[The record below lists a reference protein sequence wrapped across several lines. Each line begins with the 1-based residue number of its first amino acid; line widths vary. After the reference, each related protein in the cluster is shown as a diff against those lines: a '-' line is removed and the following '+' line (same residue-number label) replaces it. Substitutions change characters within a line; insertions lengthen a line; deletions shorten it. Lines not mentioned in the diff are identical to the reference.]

1 MKVLSNS
8 NSSVSWRLNGLLRAR
23 EKAKAFAATSWN
35 NPDEAGGTSSFT
47 KWQPKI
53 LSESGAAQDF
63 ASASELNQQVDGP
76 QVDAEQEI
84 LDQAQAEAETQA
96 QAEDQARQDA
106 DSVSEAALEQAK
118 REAFEDGYQRGLDE
132 SESQWANARD
142 SFAELTESLR
152 AAQQDMTSFYD
163 PIKKLS
169 LHLAEQLV
177 RGELSQSSAVI
188 ERLITEALKDVEQ
201 QGEGPVILYLN
212 PMDKEKFSVNL
223 EGDLGGELQNI
234 DLRADPKLSQGS
246 VRVSIDDS
254 AIEDLLEHR
263 LDSLAQSLL
272 GQPMAS
278 SGSAFENNFA
288 NPVDEKI
295 IEGAVEIEDA
305 VEVEG
310 AAEIEGA
317 VEVEDEIE
325 SPEPINEASSDSSD
339 KDSLERDNIDSPEPE
354 DIKSPELTDE
364 ELLEPADEES
374 SELTDKEPPKPTDV
388 QNSEEL
394 NSDD

>member
-47 KWQPKI
+47 KWQPKV

-84 LDQAQAEAETQA
+84 LDQAQAQAEAETQA

-132 SESQWANARD
+132 GESQWANARD

-152 AAQQDMTSFYD
+152 EAQQDMTSFYD
-163 PIKKLS
+163 PLKKLA

-295 IEGAVEIEDA
+295 IEGAVEIED
-305 VEVEG
+305 
-310 AAEIEGA
+310 
-317 VEVEDEIE
+317 EIE
-325 SPEPINEASSDSSD
+325 SPEPINQASSDSSD

-374 SELTDKEPPKPTDV
+374 SELTDKELPKLTDD

>member
-47 KWQPKI
+47 KWQPKV

-63 ASASELNQQVDGP
+63 VSASELNRQVDGQ

-84 LDQAQAEAETQA
+84 LDQAEAETQA

-132 SESQWANARD
+132 GESQWANARD

-163 PIKKLS
+163 PLKKLA

-305 VEVEG
+305 VEVE
-310 AAEIEGA
+310 
-317 VEVEDEIE
+317 DEIE
-325 SPEPINEASSDSSD
+325 SSEPINEASSDSSD
-339 KDSLERDNIDSPEPE
+339 KDSLERDDIDSPEPE
-354 DIKSPELTDE
+354 DIKS
-364 ELLEPADEES
+364 S
-374 SELTDKEPPKPTDV
+374 KLTDKEFLEPKNEEPPKPTDDP
-388 QNSEEL
+388 NSEEL

>member
-23 EKAKAFAATSWN
+23 EKAKAFAATSWS
-35 NPDEAGGTSSFT
+35 NPGEAGGTASFT
-47 KWQPKI
+47 KWQPKV

-63 ASASELNQQVDGP
+63 VSASELNRQVDG
-76 QVDAEQEI
+76 QQGDAEQEI
-84 LDQAQAEAETQA
+84 LDQAEAEAETQA

-132 SESQWANARD
+132 GESQWANARD

-305 VEVEG
+305 VEVE
-310 AAEIEGA
+310 
-317 VEVEDEIE
+317 DEIE
-325 SPEPINEASSDSSD
+325 SSEPINEASSDSSD
-339 KDSLERDNIDSPEPE
+339 KDSLERDDIDSPEPE
-354 DIKSPELTDE
+354 DIKS
-364 ELLEPADEES
+364 S
-374 SELTDKEPPKPTDV
+374 KLTDKEFLEPKNEEPPKPTDDP
-388 QNSEEL
+388 NSEEL

>member
-1 MKVLSNS
+1 VKVLSNS

-23 EKAKAFAATSWN
+23 EKAKAFAATSWS
-35 NPDEAGGTSSFT
+35 NPGEAGGTASFT
-47 KWQPKI
+47 KWQPKV

-63 ASASELNQQVDGP
+63 VSASELNRQVDGQ

-84 LDQAQAEAETQA
+84 LDQAEAETQA

-132 SESQWANARD
+132 GESQWANARD

-152 AAQQDMTSFYD
+152 EAQQDMTSFYD
-163 PIKKLS
+163 PLKKLA

-305 VEVEG
+305 VEVE
-310 AAEIEGA
+310 
-317 VEVEDEIE
+317 DEIE
-325 SPEPINEASSDSSD
+325 SSEPINEASSDSSD
-339 KDSLERDNIDSPEPE
+339 KDSLERDDIDSPEPE
-354 DIKSPELTDE
+354 DIKS
-364 ELLEPADEES
+364 S
-374 SELTDKEPPKPTDV
+374 KLTDKEFLEPKNEEPPKPTDDP
-388 QNSEEL
+388 NSEEL

>member
-23 EKAKAFAATSWN
+23 EKAKAFAATSWS
-35 NPDEAGGTSSFT
+35 NPGEAGGTASFT
-47 KWQPKI
+47 KWQPKV

-63 ASASELNQQVDGP
+63 VSASELNRQVDGQ

-84 LDQAQAEAETQA
+84 LDQAEAETQA

-132 SESQWANARD
+132 GESQWANARD

-295 IEGAVEIEDA
+295 I
-305 VEVEG
+305 
-310 AAEIEGA
+310 
-317 VEVEDEIE
+317 
-325 SPEPINEASSDSSD
+325 
-339 KDSLERDNIDSPEPE
+339 
-354 DIKSPELTDE
+354 
-364 ELLEPADEES
+364 
-374 SELTDKEPPKPTDV
+374 
-388 QNSEEL
+388 
-394 NSDD
+394 

>member
-23 EKAKAFAATSWN
+23 EKAKAFAATSWG
-35 NPDEAGGTSSFT
+35 NPGEAGGTASFT
-47 KWQPKI
+47 KWQPKV

-84 LDQAQAEAETQA
+84 LDQAQAQAEAETQA

-132 SESQWANARD
+132 GESQWANARD

-305 VEVEG
+305 VEVE
-310 AAEIEGA
+310 
-317 VEVEDEIE
+317 DEIE
-325 SPEPINEASSDSSD
+325 SSEPINEASSDSSD
-339 KDSLERDNIDSPEPE
+339 KDSLERDDIDSPEPE
-354 DIKSPELTDE
+354 DIKS
-364 ELLEPADEES
+364 S
-374 SELTDKEPPKPTDV
+374 KLTDKEFLEPKNEEPPKPTDDP
-388 QNSEEL
+388 NSEEL